1 MHVLIATPMYGGN
14 CTGVY
19 ANSVMGLT
27 FALAQRGIKV
37 SFSHI
42 YNESLITRARNN
54 LVREFL
60 KSSADVLLFIDAD
73 ESFSPEDVVKM
84 LEADLPV
91 IGAVYPM
98 KAINWDGVRRAA
110 LAGKKNLSDFSGI
123 FAFNLLMG
131 ETTFNT
137 SDSVEVSEVATGLMA
152 IKREV
157 FELLEP
163 HCPKYALNGPDG
175 RFDTENMVTEFFA
188 TSIQNGILLSED
200 YHFCNLYRSLGGKV
214 YAAPWVRVDHVGT
227 YVFNGRFVEEAVLN
241 NLAKPKGS
249 EPLSDTT
256 SSRSE

>member
-14 CTGVY
+14 CTGLY

-27 FALAQRGIKV
+27 FALAKRGIKV

-60 KSSADVLLFIDAD
+60 QSGADVLLFIDAD
-73 ESFSPEDVVKM
+73 ESFSPEDVVRM
-84 LEADLPV
+84 IESDLPV

-98 KAINWDGVRRAA
+98 KSINWEGVRRAA
-110 LAGKKNLSDFSGI
+110 LAGKANLSDFSGI
-123 FAFNLLMG
+123 FAFNLLIG

-137 SDSVEVSEVATGLMA
+137 SESVEVSEVATGLMA

-163 HCPKYALNGPDG
+163 HCPKYALNGSDG
-175 RFDTENMVTEFFA
+175 KFDTENMVTEFFA
-188 TSIQNGILLSED
+188 TSIRDGILLSED

-227 YVFNGRFVEEAVLN
+227 HVFNGKFIEEAVLN
-241 NLAKPKGS
+241 NTAKS
-249 EPLSDTT
+249 ED
-256 SSRSE
+256 SEQ